1 MRLKSTAALRR
12 LARDERGFTMI
23 FALMVMLVGSLL
35 ATAAFVATNEDVSLN
50 RSYTSSQKAYFAA
63 LAGVDEYKF
72 QLTSNPNY
80 WLTCPASVNP
90 VGGGEKVPVPGATE
104 EEYAVKT
111 IGANGHPACTSGS
124 QATIIE
130 TGGTAVGT
138 FRVEATGYSG
148 TKTRSIV
155 ATFTHPG
162 FLNYAW
168 EDNFEVEDPSTFE
181 PEPLNCALYYSERK
195 ELSEGKEVQG
205 KKLPKELTECPP
217 IPFIAGDAINGP
229 FHTND
234 SVDIC
239 QFGGQPSFGRKGHEP
254 PDKLEFNGGNYK
266 SSIAGCQG
274 GLTLNGAYTENGA
287 TLFPPSTDNEL
298 LETATVKT
306 KGRTVIELESNHT
319 PNTMTVTTYN
329 FTTKKFVTEKERA
342 WPTNGVFYAANE
354 GTCGNKY
361 SPFVADKGYEK
372 DETEPNCG
380 NVYVKGSYTES
391 LTIAAQKDIIVI
403 GSITTTHETSG
414 SEKNKPIGN
423 ATLGLI
429 ANGFVRIYHPVTGV
443 TGTQERK
450 KCGSNENAVKN
461 QTEATDPRKW
471 GSLENPI
478 IDAAILSTNNSWIVD
493 NFNCGNEL
501 GTLTVWGVI
510 AQYWRGRVTGGIT
523 EGGGG
528 YLKSYN
534 YDPRLQTKQPPNF
547 LSPTTTDWKITRETQ
562 PCEGKT
568 VAEGGRCPVL

>member
-1 MRLKSTAALRR
+1 MRLKATAPLRR
-12 LARDERGFTMI
+12 LAHDEHGFTMI

-72 QLTSNPNY
+72 QLTANPNY
-80 WLTCPASVNP
+80 WLTCPAAENP
-90 VGGGEKVPVPGATE
+90 VTKGVKVPVPGATE

-111 IGANGHPACTSGS
+111 IGANGHPACTANV

-130 TGGTAVGT
+130 TSGTASGT

-148 TKTRSIV
+148 GKERSIV

-181 PEPLNCALYYSERK
+181 PAPLHCAFYYNERK
-195 ELSEGKEVQG
+195 EISEGKKEVEG
-205 KKLPKELTECPP
+205 KKLPKELAECPP
-217 IPFIAGDAINGP
+217 IPFIAGDEINGP

-239 QFGGQPSFGRKGHEP
+239 SFGGSPSFGREKHKP
-254 PDKLEFNGGNYK
+254 PDKLEFNGGHYE
-266 SSIAGCQG
+266 SSTFGCG
-274 GLTLNGAYTENGA
+274 GSLELFGAYTEEGP

-354 GTCGNKY
+354 GTCVAKY
-361 SPFVADKGYEK
+361 SPFVANKNYEK

-380 NVYVKGSYTES
+380 NIYVKGSYTES
-391 LTIAAQKDIIVI
+391 LTIAAQKDVIVI
-403 GSITTTHETSG
+403 GNITTTHETSG
-414 SEKNKPIGN
+414 SEINKPLGN

-429 ANGFVRIYHPVTGV
+429 ANGFVRIYHPVTVSG
-443 TGTQERK
+443 GTQERK
-450 KCGSNENAVKN
+450 KCGSGSTNM
-461 QTEATDPRKW
+461 TEASDPRKW
-471 GSLENPI
+471 GSLKNPI

-493 NFNCGNEL
+493 NFNCGAEL

-534 YDPRLQTKQPPNF
+534 YDERLKSKQPPNF

-568 VAEGGRCPVL
+568 VSEGGRCPVL